1 MNHGSRW
8 RRAAPVLV
16 LPALA
21 VAAAGGAQAGGF
33 GLREQSAYYQGTA
46 FAGDAAGGAGLASM
60 FWNPAAVSFAP
71 GLQVEGNVSYI
82 APHASVDVLRATG
95 PITGANLG
103 TYGVSDIVDNAAV
116 PSTYITYGWDRIAIG
131 ISVNAP
137 FGLVTD
143 APCNWSGRYY
153 GCYSRIYDVNVQG
166 NIAYKVTDWLTLGG
180 GVSLNYMDARLSQ
193 AQINGVT
200 TQGIAYGSG
209 QVDGDDVGYGF
220 SLGALF
226 TLAPGTTL
234 GVGYRSAIDL
244 NLSGQVT
251 LFNSAAT
258 AFQLLPANAG
268 LSLPDQVTASFRSQ
282 LTPQW
287 TALGTVEWTNWS
299 KLQQLV
305 VTSTATGSSVSVLD
319 LGWRDGWFF
328 SGGVEY
334 QWDQRL
340 ALRGGL
346 GYEISPVTDEVRNPR
361 LPDSNRIWLSVG
373 ATYNWTEQLSFDF
386 AYTHIFGQSGS
397 IALSPLD
404 PANALRGTLV
414 AEVNDAYVDIVSM
427 GVRYKFNAP
436 EPKTAALY
444 VK

>member
-1 MNHGSRW
+1 MILRHGL
-8 RRAAPVLV
+8 RRTAPALV

-21 VAAAGGAQAGGF
+21 LACAGSAQAGGF
-33 GLREQSAYYQGTA
+33 GLREQSAYYQGSS
-46 FAGDAAGGAGLASM
+46 FAGSAAGGAGLASM
-60 FWNPAAVSFAP
+60 YWNPAALSFVP
-71 GLQVEGNVSYI
+71 GMQVEGNVTYI
-82 APHASVDVLRATG
+82 APHASIDVQRATG

-116 PSTYITYGWDRIAIG
+116 PAAYVSYAWDRIAVG
-131 ISVNAP
+131 VSVNAP

-166 NIAYKVTDWLTLGG
+166 NVAYKVNDWLTIGG
-180 GVSLNYMDARLSQ
+180 GVSVNYMDARLTQ
-193 AQINGVT
+193 GQINGVS

-209 QVDGDDVGYGF
+209 QVDGDDIGLGF
-220 SLGALF
+220 SVGALF
-226 TLAPGTTL
+226 TLMPGTTV
-234 GVGYRSAIDL
+234 GVGYRTSIDQ
-244 NLSGQVT
+244 NLKGQVT
-251 LFNSAAT
+251 ILNSSAT
-258 AFQLLPANAG
+258 AIQLLPANAG
-268 LSLPDQVTASFRSQ
+268 ITLPDQVTASFRSK

-287 TALGTVEWTNWS
+287 TLLGTVEWTNWS
-299 KLQQLV
+299 QLQQLV
-305 VTSTATGSSVSVLD
+305 VVPTGANASVLD

-334 QWDQRL
+334 QWDAKL
-340 ALRGGL
+340 ALRAGL

-361 LPDSNRIWLSVG
+361 LPDTNRTWLSVG
-373 ATYNWTEQLSFDF
+373 ATYAWTEQLSLDF

-397 IALSPLD
+397 INLSPAD

-414 AEVNDAYVDIVSM
+414 AEVNNGYVDIVSM
-427 GVRYKFNAP
+427 AVRYKFDAP
-436 EPKTAALY
+436 LPKTALI